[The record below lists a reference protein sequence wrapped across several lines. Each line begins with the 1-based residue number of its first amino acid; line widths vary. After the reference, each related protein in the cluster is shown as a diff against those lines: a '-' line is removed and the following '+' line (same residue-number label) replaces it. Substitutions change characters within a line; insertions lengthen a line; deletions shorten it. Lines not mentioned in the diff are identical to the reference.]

1 MYPITRGI
9 NDANFRK
16 GGSKKTKTKRKN
28 TKKSKTRRK

>member
-16 GGSKKTKTKRKN
+16 GGKRKTKKTKK
-28 TKKSKTRRK
+28 TKKRKTRRK